1 MLQLTI
7 SVSALSNRQEAL
19 LSSKPKQMLSLIIAV
34 RMCAVYNETGTSLVV
49 LTDLMIRL
57 FNAEPGGVALMKQ
70 MTEMLLEL
78 G

>member
-1 MLQLTI
+1 MLQLTT

-19 LSSKPKQMLSLIIAV
+19 LSSKPKQMLSLIITV
-34 RMCAVYNETGTSLVV
+34 RVRAVYNETGTSLVV

>member
-1 MLQLTI
+1 
-7 SVSALSNRQEAL
+7 
-19 LSSKPKQMLSLIIAV
+19 MLSLIITV
-34 RMCAVYNETGTSLVV
+34 HVCAVYNETGTSLVV